1 MTNREIVDLY
11 LENGLIQTCIDCQF
25 SKISDKQFKE
35 DFFNDLIL
43 ILLEMDN
50 AKMNDA
56 HENNHFNAFV
66 TRIIINNIY
75 SHTSRFYSTYKKFAD
90 KTTEITDKEMNL
102 PDE

>member
-11 LENGLIQTCIDCQF
+11 LDNGLIQTCIDCQF

-56 HENNHFNAFV
+56 HENNHFNTFV
-66 TRIIINNIY
+66 TRIIINNIW
-75 SHTSRFYSTYKKFAD
+75 SSTSKYYKDYYKFQN
-90 KTTEITDKEMNL
+90 KTREITPEDDNISA
-102 PDE
+102 D